1 MRSLAT
7 IFQYIKRYPALV
19 ILYFLFNILS
29 AVFSIISLVM
39 LAPFLQVIFKAPEL
53 VNKQITSR
61 FAIGPIGTFYDWLTQ
76 LVNTP
81 DGKVKALTAIC
92 VVVVI
97 AITLKNVFYYLAL
110 YVLNPIRN
118 NIINDMRAD
127 MFHKILNL
135 PIGYFNEQRKGDLMS
150 RLTNDLNAVE
160 YSTVSFLEVI
170 FREPITILFF
180 IASMIKLSPELSL
193 FLLFF
198 LPAIG
203 FVIGRVGRSL
213 KRVSGKVQEK
223 LGSILSII
231 EETIGGIRVLKAF
244 NAESHQS
251 KKFFDENRNLFHVKN
266 KANRRRDL
274 GSPVSE
280 TMAIAAVCFVLW
292 YGGRMVL
299 RQTAFNLSGGDFL
312 TFIAIFTQIIPS
324 LKMFSQAFYNIRNG
338 AASIDRIKVLLHQ
351 QESIKE
357 IVHPK
362 QLQSFNRSIEFRQV
376 SFAYADTPILCD
388 INLKISKGK
397 TVAFVG
403 SSGAGK
409 STLADLV
416 PRFHDV
422 TSGELLIDGINIKEY
437 SLKSLRSQMS
447 IVTQEPILFN
457 DTIANNIKLGK
468 EDATDEEVIQA
479 AKVANAHNFIMQKE
493 EGYNTNI
500 GDRGSKLSG
509 GERQRITIARAVLK
523 NPPILILDEA
533 TSSLDTE
540 SERLVQD
547 AINNMMQN
555 RTSLVIAH
563 RLSTIRHADEI
574 IVLQKGKIVERG
586 THDFLMSQNGFYRKL
601 VELQEVK

>member
-1 MRSLAT
+1 MRSLIT
-7 IFQYIKRYPALV
+7 IFQYVKRYPALV
-19 ILYFLFNILS
+19 SLYFLFNILS
-29 AVFSIISLVM
+29 AVFSLVSLVM
-39 LAPFLQVIFKAPEL
+39 LAPFLQVIFK
-53 VNKQITSR
+53 VTDTINNQITSR
-61 FAIGPIGTFYDWLTQ
+61 FAFGPIGMFYDWLTQ

-81 DGKVKALTAIC
+81 DGKVKALAAIC

-97 AITLKNVFYYLAL
+97 AITLKNLFAYLAL

-118 NIINDMRAD
+118 NILNDMRAD

-150 RLTNDLNAVE
+150 RLTNDLSAIE
-160 YSTVSFLEVI
+160 FSTISFLEVI
-170 FREPITILFF
+170 FREPITVIIL
-180 IASMIKLSPELSL
+180 IASMITLSPELSL
-193 FLLFF
+193 FLLFS
-198 LPAIG
+198 LPVIG

-213 KRVSGKVQEK
+213 KKVSGRVQEK

-244 NAESHQS
+244 NAESQQS
-251 KKFFDENRNLFHVKN
+251 KKFYDENQKLFYVKN
-266 KANRRRDL
+266 KANRKRDL
-274 GSPVSE
+274 ASPVSE

-299 RQTAFNLSGGDFL
+299 HENGFSLNGGDFL
-312 TFIAIFTQIIPS
+312 TFIAIFTQIIPP

-338 AASIDRIKVLLHQ
+338 AASIERVKVLLHE
-351 QESIKE
+351 QESIGE
-357 IVHPK
+357 IDEPK
-362 QLQSFNRSIEFRQV
+362 ILLSFNHAIEFNHV
-376 SFAYADTPILCD
+376 GFAYSEKPVLCE
-388 INLKISKGK
+388 INLKIEKGK
-397 TVAFVG
+397 TIAFVG

-409 STLADLV
+409 STLADLL

-422 TSGELLIDGINIKEY
+422 TKGELLIDGINIKEY
-437 SLKSLRSQMS
+437 SLKSLRNQMS

-468 EDATDEEVIQA
+468 EDATDEEVIHA

-493 EGYNTNI
+493 EGYQTNI

-547 AINNMMQN
+547 AINKMMQN

-563 RLSTIRHADEI
+563 RLSTIRNANEI
-574 IVLQKGKIVERG
+574 VVLQKGKIVERG
-586 THDFLMSQNGFYRKL
+586 THDFLMLQNGFYRRL
-601 VELQEVK
+601 VEMQEVR